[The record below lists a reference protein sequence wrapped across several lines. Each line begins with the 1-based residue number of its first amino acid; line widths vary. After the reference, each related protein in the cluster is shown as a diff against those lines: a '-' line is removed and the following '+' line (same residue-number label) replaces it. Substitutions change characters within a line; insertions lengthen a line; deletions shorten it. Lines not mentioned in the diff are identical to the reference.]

1 MPLNLSSSENQ
12 LKSLRQLLG
21 AFINIA
27 TVEPI
32 TESELETLRHD
43 VLYNKSKD
51 GHYPILVVYNTSDM
65 FDESTIEMESV
76 STHQLSQLKRR
87 KPAIAMAIK
96 FEDVSPYSFG
106 NIALNDPTDKEINEY
121 DAQDLINILN
131 SPAALNELANV
142 NHDKIVSESLI
153 YGSSYFSLDLNLNE
167 LPITSQFISNDQTG
181 DLLALILVIV
191 ENKFT
196 IKI

>member
-1 MPLNLSSSENQ
+1 MPLNLSSSQNQ

-32 TESELETLRHD
+32 TESELETLRND

-51 GHYPILVVYNTSDM
+51 GHYPIFVVYNTSDM

-76 STHQLSQLKRR
+76 STDQLSQLKHRQ
-87 KPAIAMAIK
+87 PAIAMAIK

-106 NIALNDPTDKEINEY
+106 NIALHDPTDKELNEY
-121 DAQDLINILN
+121 EAQDLINILN
-131 SPAALNELANV
+131 STAALNELVNV
-142 NHDKIVSESLI
+142 DHNNIVSEALI
-153 YGSSYFSLDLNLNE
+153 YGSSYFSLDLNLDE
-167 LPITSQFISNDQTG
+167 LPITSQFISNEQTS

-191 ENKFT
+191 EYKFT
-196 IKI
+196 IEI